1 LNPRLVTGDF
11 LLQAMVFMRL
21 DGILYM
27 LLSVVLFTTANALVK
42 SIGYLPTTQIV
53 FMRSLISLAMCA
65 AYVKY
70 RRFPFFG
77 VNRKWLII
85 RGVFG
90 VIGLTL
96 FFFTIQNIPLAT
108 ATVIQYLSPV
118 FTVIL
123 AMIYLDQKVRPI
135 QWVFILIALAGVII
149 VNGFDPKVNLMFV
162 CIGIA
167 SAFFASVA
175 YMATVKCK
183 ATDHPVLIVMYFH
196 LLATPIMGSYSLV
209 NWVELSLREWLIG
222 LTVGVVSV
230 FAQIGMAFAITR
242 EDASV
247 VTPFKY
253 VGAVLAWMVGIYFFD
268 ERIGLWGTIGLLIV
282 SVSVILNTLA
292 KRYHW

>member
-1 LNPRLVTGDF
+1 
-11 LLQAMVFMRL
+11 MRL

-53 FMRSLISLAMCA
+53 FLRSLISLLMCA

-77 VNRKWLII
+77 VNRKWLVI
-85 RGVFG
+85 RGAFG
-90 VIGLTL
+90 VVGLTL

-108 ATVIQYLSPV
+108 ATVIQYLSPI

-123 AMIYLDQKVRPI
+123 AMLYLGQRVRRI
-135 QWVFILIALAGVII
+135 QWVFMLVALAGVII
-149 VNGFDPKVNLMFV
+149 LNGLDPNVRLSYVF
-162 CIGIA
+162 IGIT

-175 YMATVKCK
+175 YMATVKCS

-196 LLATPIMGSYSLV
+196 LLATPIMGSYSFFY
-209 NWVELSLREWLIG
+209 WEALSSHEWLVG
-222 LTVGVVSV
+222 LTVGVISV
-230 FAQIGMAFAITR
+230 FAQIAMAFAITK

-253 VGAVLAWMVGIYFFD
+253 VGAVLAWLVGIYFF
-268 ERIGLWGTIGLLIV
+268 EEQIGVLGTIGLLVV
-282 SVSVILNTLA
+282 SAGVILNTLA
-292 KRYHW
+292 RRYQW

>member
-1 LNPRLVTGDF
+1 
-11 LLQAMVFMRL
+11 
-21 DGILYM
+21 M

-53 FMRSLISLAMCA
+53 FMRSLISLVMCA

-77 VNRKWLII
+77 VNRKWLVI
-85 RGVFG
+85 RGAFG
-90 VIGLTL
+90 VLGLTL

-108 ATVIQYLSPV
+108 ATVIQYLSPI

-123 AMIYLDQKVRPI
+123 AMLYLDQRVRPI
-135 QWVFILIALAGVII
+135 QWVFMLVALTGVII
-149 VNGFDPKVNLMFV
+149 LNGLDPNVRLSYV
-162 CIGIA
+162 VIGIA

-175 YMATVKCK
+175 YMATVKCS

-196 LLATPIMGSYSLV
+196 LLATPIMGSYSFFH
-209 NWVELSLREWLIG
+209 WVALSSHEWLVG
-222 LTVGVVSV
+222 LTVGVISV
-230 FAQIGMAFAITR
+230 FAQIAMAFAITK

-253 VGAVLAWMVGIYFFD
+253 VGAVLAWLVGIYFF
-268 ERIGLWGTIGLLIV
+268 EEQIGVWGTIGLLVV
-282 SVSVILNTLA
+282 SAGVILNTLA
-292 KRYHW
+292 RRYQW

>member
-1 LNPRLVTGDF
+1 
-11 LLQAMVFMRL
+11 MRL

-53 FMRSLISLAMCA
+53 FMRSLISLVLCA
-65 AYVKY
+65 AYVIY
-70 RRFPFFG
+70 RGFPFFG
-77 VNRKWLII
+77 VNRKWLLI

-90 VIGLTL
+90 VVGLTL
-96 FFFTIQNIPLAT
+96 FFFTVQNLPLAT
-108 ATVIQYLSPV
+108 ATVIQYLSPI

-123 AMIYLDQKVRPI
+123 ALVYLEQRVRPV
-135 QWVFILIALAGVII
+135 QWIFMLIALAGAVIL
-149 VNGFDPKVNLMFV
+149 NGLDPNVKLSFV
-162 CIGIA
+162 FIGIA

-196 LLATPIMGSYSLV
+196 LIATPLMGGYSLFH
-209 NWVELSLREWLIG
+209 WQAISSQEWLVG
-222 LTVGVVSV
+222 LAVGVVSV
-230 FAQIGMAFAITR
+230 IAQIAMAFAITR

-253 VGAVLAWMVGIYFFD
+253 VGAVLAWLVGIYFFN
-268 ERIGLWGTIGLLIV
+268 EQIGVLGSIGLVVV
-282 SVSVILNTLA
+282 SAGVILNTLA
-292 KRYHW
+292 RRYQW

>member
-1 LNPRLVTGDF
+1 MNPRLITGDF
-11 LLQAMVFMRL
+11 LFEPAVYMRL

-53 FMRSLISLAMCA
+53 FMRSLISLLMCA

-77 VNRKWLII
+77 VNRKWLVI
-85 RGVFG
+85 RGAFG

-108 ATVIQYLSPV
+108 ATVIQYLSPI

-123 AMIYLDQKVRPI
+123 AMLYLDQRVRPI
-135 QWVFILIALAGVII
+135 QWVFMLVALTGVII
-149 VNGFDPKVNLMFV
+149 LNGLDPNVRLSYV
-162 CIGIA
+162 LIGIA

-175 YMATVKCK
+175 YMATVKCS

-196 LLATPIMGSYSLV
+196 LLATPIMGSYSFFH
-209 NWVELSLREWLIG
+209 WVALSSHEWLVG
-222 LTVGVVSV
+222 LTVGVISV
-230 FAQIGMAFAITR
+230 FAQIAMAFAITK

-253 VGAVLAWMVGIYFFD
+253 VGAVLAWLVGIYFF
-268 ERIGLWGTIGLLIV
+268 EEQIGVWGTIGLLVV
-282 SVSVILNTLA
+282 SAGVILNTLA
-292 KRYHW
+292 RRYQW

>member
-1 LNPRLVTGDF
+1 
-11 LLQAMVFMRL
+11 MRL

-53 FMRSLISLAMCA
+53 FMRSLISLVMCA

-77 VNRKWLII
+77 VNRKWLVI
-85 RGVFG
+85 RGAFG
-90 VIGLTL
+90 VLGLTL

-108 ATVIQYLSPV
+108 ATVIQYLSPI

-123 AMIYLDQKVRPI
+123 AMLYLDQRVRPI
-135 QWVFILIALAGVII
+135 QWVFMLVALTGVII
-149 VNGFDPKVNLMFV
+149 LNGLDPNVRLSYV
-162 CIGIA
+162 VIGIA

-175 YMATVKCK
+175 YMATVKCS

-196 LLATPIMGSYSLV
+196 LLATPIMGSYSFFH
-209 NWVELSLREWLIG
+209 WVALSSHEWFVG
-222 LTVGVVSV
+222 LTVGVISV
-230 FAQIGMAFAITR
+230 FAQIAMAFAITK

-253 VGAVLAWMVGIYFFD
+253 VGAVLAWLVGIYFF
-268 ERIGLWGTIGLLIV
+268 EEQIGVWGTIGLLVV
-282 SVSVILNTLA
+282 SAGVILNTLA
-292 KRYHW
+292 RRYQW